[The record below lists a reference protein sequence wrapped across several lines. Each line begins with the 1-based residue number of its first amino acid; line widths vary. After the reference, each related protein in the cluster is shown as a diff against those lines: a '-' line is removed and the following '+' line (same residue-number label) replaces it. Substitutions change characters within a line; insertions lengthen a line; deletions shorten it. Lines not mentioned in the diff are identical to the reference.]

1 MPGRSTLGDVTMP
14 IAARPRSKPVSSLTV
29 SLTASTA
36 PSAARACGSTALPTS
51 VSRTDRPDR
60 SSKSWPSSR
69 SSLRIWALTPGWL
82 TSSCCAALV
91 KLPESATVTRYSSCR
106 NSIIDDYRTQT
117 DHVLDFCTT
126 AIQARSQ
133 PTKRRPQMTM
143 SEGTPSGE
151 IAQAPE
157 DLSRLFVQRANA
169 RDADGMAALYAK
181 DAVLA
186 YPAGTTTVGRDA
198 IRAVCAQLLEHVP
211 LPLPVEE
218 SLPSLRHGDL
228 ALTSTRS
235 ADGA

>member
-1 MPGRSTLGDVTMP
+1 
-14 IAARPRSKPVSSLTV
+14 
-29 SLTASTA
+29 
-36 PSAARACGSTALPTS
+36 
-51 VSRTDRPDR
+51 
-60 SSKSWPSSR
+60 
-69 SSLRIWALTPGWL
+69 
-82 TSSCCAALV
+82 
-91 KLPESATVTRYSSCR
+91 
-106 NSIIDDYRTQT
+106 
-117 DHVLDFCTT
+117 
-126 AIQARSQ
+126 
-133 PTKRRPQMTM
+133 MTM

-235 ADGA
+235 ADGAGDRVQVTQRQPDGTWLRIIDRPEQR